1 MLIEQIELLIEHSD
15 LIWLNLIAVTLL
27 GAGTGGIAEW
37 IKSA

>member
-1 MLIEQIELLIEHSD
+1 MIIFDHFD